1 MSVCPCVLLASL
13 AWTLRAT
20 FFVRMR
26 RRCAHP
32 SCASRPPPPSPAR
45 CWRPTGRRPSPAAA
59 RSSRRGRSRAPIWH
73 CRRIAAC
80 RSPSGCRGCERCVQ
94 LVHAWQLAWPTAEQR
109 SHRRTVQRCDAQSP
123 PRPGHSEVQAADVG
137 NKAGTHIACSV
148 LAAAM
153 PDASGLRPR
162 ARSRRDSASARC
174 DAQPP
179 EPASCLA
186 PQARSG

>member
-1 MSVCPCVLLASL
+1 MSVCPSVLLASL

-32 SCASRPPPPSPAR
+32 SCASRPLPPSPAR

-80 RSPSGCRGCERCVQ
+80 RSPSGCRGCAACSWCT
-94 LVHAWQLAWPTAEQR
+94 LGTADRGAAQPPPHREALRR
-109 SHRRTVQRCDAQSP
+109 SVAAT
-123 PRPGHSEVQAADVG
+123 GHSEVQAADVG
-137 NKAGTHIACSV
+137 NKAGTHIACWV